1 MAVLLAL
8 LAAFSYGLGDFVG
21 GLGSKR
27 ASPWMVALVSQ
38 LAGALSIG
46 ILGLFVSGSPS
57 AADLAWAALAGSF
70 VGLGTVFLYRG
81 LASGRMGVVS
91 PVSGVGAALVP
102 VLVGLIAGERP
113 STLIWLGMLVALPG
127 IWLVS
132 RTPVTAATQTGGSGL
147 LDGVLAGV
155 GFGGMFAAIGQVDEG
170 AGYLPL
176 VLDQFVGGM
185 VVLVVAMTLRIDWVP
200 RLRAGQQPCGAPRGA
215 GRGIGR
221 GLRGVVPRLSA
232 CGLPRGGGGAD
243 LALPGVHGAVGD
255 DAAGRAGAPV
265 AGGRHV
271 PVPAVHRPGGRRL
284 RRPSRATGGGWLS
297 RGPATG

>member
-38 LAGALSIG
+38 LAGALGIG
-46 ILGLFVSGSPS
+46 ILSLFVSGSPS

-132 RTPVTAATQTGGSGL
+132 RTPVTAATETGGSGL

-176 VLDQFVGGM
+176 VLDQFVGGV

-200 RLRAGQQPCGAPRGA
+200 RLRAGQSRAVLQGALAGA
-215 GRGIGR
+215 
-221 GLRGVVPRLSA
+221 LAGVSA
-232 CGLPRGGGGAD
+232 ALF
-243 LALPGVHGAVGD
+243 LASRHAGYLVVAGVLTSLYPAFTVLLAMTLLGERVHRSQAVGMFLCLLCI
-255 DAAGRAGAPV
+255 ALVV
-265 AGGRHV
+265 AG
-271 PVPAVHRPGGRRL
+271 
-284 RRPSRATGGGWLS
+284 
-297 RGPATG
+297 

>member
-38 LAGALSIG
+38 LAGALGIG
-46 ILGLFVSGSPS
+46 ILSLFVSGSPS
-57 AADLAWAALAGSF
+57 AADMAWAALAGSF

-132 RTPVTAATQTGGSGL
+132 RTPVTAATETGGSGL

-176 VLDQFVGGM
+176 VLDQFVGGV

-200 RLRAGQQPCGAPRGA
+200 RLRAGQSRAVLQGALAGA
-215 GRGIGR
+215 
-221 GLRGVVPRLSA
+221 LAGVSA
-232 CGLPRGGGGAD
+232 ALF
-243 LALPGVHGAVGD
+243 LASRHAGYLVVAGVLTSLYPAFTVLLAMTLLGERVHRSQAVGMFLCLLCI
-255 DAAGRAGAPV
+255 ALVV
-265 AGGRHV
+265 AG
-271 PVPAVHRPGGRRL
+271 
-284 RRPSRATGGGWLS
+284 
-297 RGPATG
+297 

>member
-38 LAGALSIG
+38 LAGALGIG
-46 ILGLFVSGSPS
+46 ILSLFVSGSPS

-132 RTPVTAATQTGGSGL
+132 RTPVTAATETGGSGL

-176 VLDQFVGGM
+176 VLDQFVGGV
-185 VVLVVAMTLRIDWVP
+185 VVLVVAMTLRIDWVH
-200 RLRAGQQPCGAPRGA
+200 RLRAGQSRAVLQGALAGA
-215 GRGIGR
+215 
-221 GLRGVVPRLSA
+221 LAGVSA
-232 CGLPRGGGGAD
+232 ALF
-243 LALPGVHGAVGD
+243 LASRHAGYLVVAGVLTSLYPAFTVLLAMTLLGERVHRSQAVGMFLCLLCI
-255 DAAGRAGAPV
+255 ALVV
-265 AGGRHV
+265 AG
-271 PVPAVHRPGGRRL
+271 
-284 RRPSRATGGGWLS
+284 
-297 RGPATG
+297 